1 MKQKK
6 MAETV
11 VAVKAGN
18 VQDMDVVNVL
28 GTAKL
33 QFCSGTCRYCQYFLR
48 LHMCVLMKEDLETK
62 LRKKTCYVLMA
73 TVAIKTSLSPLSNA
87 NKQHLAVGVIK
98 EGFVSFT

>member
-6 MAETV
+6 MAETA

-18 VQDMDVVNVL
+18 AQDMDVVDVL

-48 LHMCVLMKEDLETK
+48 LRVCVLIIEDLETK
-62 LRKKTCYVLMA
+62 LRKKNMLCFDGNCSHQNLLVTYQMQ
-73 TVAIKTSLSPLSNA
+73 INS
-87 NKQHLAVGVIK
+87 I
-98 EGFVSFT
+98 